1 MSGPLH
7 PLRTPRMHPV
17 IWLIVTVLD
26 IYVWVLIAA
35 VVASWLVAFNIIN
48 RQNDVVR
55 QVTYA
60 LYRLTEPVL
69 APIRRYLPD
78 LGGLDISPIV
88 AIIVIYF
95 IRYVVIYYG
104 TQLV

>member
-1 MSGPLH
+1 
-7 PLRTPRMHPV
+7 MHPV